1 MLSKK
6 IISSAAGLIVA
17 TLIYLV
23 VYMIVGLSNF
33 TFYSDTLEEKERMDA
48 IYFFT
53 SLFLLIGTVLFMIR
67 QFRSNRRFVSL
78 GVAVGLAP
86 LLYVFVGVTSMYYD
100 DLFYYQP
107 FDKAVW
113 ANTKVKPFNMAKTL
127 YKQNALVGQSRN
139 AVVEKLGYEKE
150 TRRGNRTNLDFATG
164 NNWIF
169 TIDIK
174 NDTVIATQ
182 LHEPFLDL

>member
-1 MLSKK
+1 MTSKK
-6 IISSAAGLIVA
+6 IISAIAGFLVAA
-17 TLIYLV
+17 LIYFV
-23 VYMIVGLSNF
+23 VYMIIGFSDF
-33 TFYSDTLEEKERMDA
+33 TLFSETLEEKERMDA

-53 SLFLLIGTVLFMIR
+53 SLSLLIGTILFMIR
-67 QFRSNRRFVSL
+67 QFKSNRRFVSI
-78 GVAVGLAP
+78 GVAVALVP
-86 LLYVFVGVTSMYYD
+86 LLYVFIGVTSMYCN

-113 ANTKVKPFNMAKTL
+113 ANAKPFNMAKTL
-127 YKQNALVGQSRN
+127 YKQNALVGQSRK
-139 AVVEKLGYEKE
+139 AVIEKLGYEKE
-150 TRRGNRTNLDFATG
+150 TKRGDRTNLDFAIG

-182 LHEPFLDL
+182 LHEPFFDL